1 MNGVPDL
8 CFLGVVP
15 RINLPMG
22 PVMVEALLQNSNVNA
37 TRAVAIR
44 APPSNRAMPPNA
56 RAAFVQPPA
65 LTLVGTCGAKMK
77 VQPVVN
83 VHYLFWERAK
93 SRQFCGGISLQIG
106 CVTGLQALPIGPDM
120 DVYMAGDCCG
130 LI

>member
-1 MNGVPDL
+1 MTSDL
-8 CFLGVVP
+8 FPKFAAP
-15 RINLPMG
+15 RDK
-22 PVMVEALLQNSNVNA
+22 SDC
-37 TRAVAIR
+37 
-44 APPSNRAMPPNA
+44 
-56 RAAFVQPPA
+56 
-65 LTLVGTCGAKMK
+65 TLVGTCGAKMK

-120 DVYMAGDCCG
+120 DVYMADDCCC

>member
-1 MNGVPDL
+1 MPKSYCHL
-8 CFLGVVP
+8 TYEERCQ
-15 RINLPMG
+15 I
-22 PVMVEALLQNSNVNA
+22 EALKKCGLSV
-37 TRAVAIR
+37 V
-44 APPSNRAMPPNA
+44 
-56 RAAFVQPPA
+56 

-77 VQPVVN
+77 VQPFVN

>member
-1 MNGVPDL
+1 
-8 CFLGVVP
+8 
-15 RINLPMG
+15 
-22 PVMVEALLQNSNVNA
+22 MVERVNGRLKDDFGA
-37 TRAVAIR
+37 HHLRVRGHKKVYAY
-44 APPSNRAMPPNA
+44 
-56 RAAFVQPPA
+56 

>member
-1 MNGVPDL
+1 MAGL
-8 CFLGVVP
+8 
-15 RINLPMG
+15 
-22 PVMVEALLQNSNVNA
+22 
-37 TRAVAIR
+37 
-44 APPSNRAMPPNA
+44 
-56 RAAFVQPPA
+56 A

-77 VQPVVN
+77 VQPIVN
-83 VHYLFWERAK
+83 VNYFFRACAK

>member
-1 MNGVPDL
+1 MLYAARFSDSWEL
-8 CFLGVVP
+8 VVVVCD
-15 RINLPMG
+15 RQL
-22 PVMVEALLQNSNVNA
+22 ALA
-37 TRAVAIR
+37 
-44 APPSNRAMPPNA
+44 
-56 RAAFVQPPA
+56 
-65 LTLVGTCGAKMK
+65 LVGTCGAKMK

-106 CVTGLQALPIGPDM
+106 WVTGLQALPIGPDM

>member
-1 MNGVPDL
+1 MLTQG
-8 CFLGVVP
+8 
-15 RINLPMG
+15 RSSPM
-22 PVMVEALLQNSNVNA
+22 
-37 TRAVAIR
+37 R
-44 APPSNRAMPPNA
+44 
-56 RAAFVQPPA
+56 